1 MNEKKECIIAFIR
14 DYQNDMYRF
23 AYSYVKNREDALDII
38 QESTLKAIVS
48 AKSLKDISCIKA
60 WIFKII
66 VNEVY
71 QFFRDSR
78 RHTEDIDIESMEQE
92 SYTDQMTEY
101 INKETMLKEVMNLD
115 EKYRIIIVLR
125 YFEEM
130 QIREIGNILDISQ
143 NTVKSRLYKA
153 LYILKQRLGED
164 CL

>member
-38 QESTLKAIVS
+38 QESTLKAIAS
-48 AKSLKDISCIKA
+48 AKSLKDVSCIKA

>member
-38 QESTLKAIVS
+38 QESTVKAIAS

>member
-38 QESTLKAIVS
+38 QESTVKAIVS
-48 AKSLKDISCIKA
+48 AKSLKDVSCIKA

-92 SYTDQMTEY
+92 SYTDRMTEY

-130 QIREIGNILDISQ
+130 QIREIGSILDISQ
-143 NTVKSRLYKA
+143 STVKSRLYKA